1 MWYRFASLQDELE
14 KLRTQGIDESILA
27 LFSDPKYDFQTKGK
41 MLGAVKQNPNIT
53 LLELENLSGQNKQT
67 REEKFILDRF
77 ENERF
82 KNWLYHKLKGWRIQP
97 QKPDGEYDHNI
108 PMGGMNGEHAN
119 FLEQAIHMQDF
130 VNNILE
136 VDPDY
141 NLGLKSWEQLVEDTS
156 QWEDTLHGSSAGK
169 FYNPNDRK
177 VVMEYPDGWNMVELI
192 SENDIYVEGEKMHNC
207 LRNRNS
213 DFWGDVKSG
222 KAKLFS
228 LRTPSNQPKVSIEV
242 VGTKVMQIKG
252 HNNAEVFDQ
261 DLVDKIKDFF
271 DDREDIKKTDNDR
284 TRSRQEIY
292 YEDWQERIDWTVDPE
307 ELGQNI
313 TYLIYGPD
321 ESEYDSFGDDDD
333 DESKDFNRFGIQSPT
348 WNHQVF
354 ADDNLYRA
362 DIPDLIE
369 IVVNEIKS
377 GLAPEKFPSRIDSE
391 KLTIEDY
398 PIEDY
403 VETFYD
409 ALVDKAL
416 LSLKHN
422 ANRYEFEKY
431 LDVNS
436 VLETVNKKYEEAQEK
451 YKEFKENYNSKE
463 KMPSFMQWY
472 EKQPEYMYF
481 LLANTIEN
489 WFEKS
494 KFAFEYKEKTGNTYK
509 LPSGS
514 QKYNW
519 DKDDIIPFIKTQP
532 ILDMYEK
539 QKLNDKSQLRLF
551 APKSEIREED
561 NQSIDVLTE
570 KPMTQKDDN
579 WAYAGVYNNKNCK
592 KGN

>member
-27 LFSDPKYDFQTKGK
+27 LFSDPKYDFSTKGK
-41 MLGAVKQNPNIT
+41 MLGAIKQNPNIT
-53 LLELENLSGQNKQT
+53 LHELENLSGQNKPS

-77 ENERF
+77 ENEKF

-108 PMGGMNGEHAN
+108 PMGGMDGEHAN
-119 FLEQAIHMQDF
+119 FLEQALHMQDF
-130 VNNILE
+130 VNNIVE

-141 NLGLKSWEQLVEDTS
+141 NLGLKSWEELVEDTS

-177 VVMEYPDGWNMVELI
+177 VVMNYTDGWSMVELI

-207 LRNRNS
+207 LKNRNS
-213 DFWGDVKSG
+213 DFWESVRSG
-222 KAKLFS
+222 IAKLFS
-228 LRTPSNQPKVSIEV
+228 LRTPANQPMVSIEV
-242 VGTKVMQIKG
+242 VGKKVMQIKG

-271 DDREDIKKTDNDR
+271 DDREDIKKTNNDR

-292 YEDWQERIDWTVDPE
+292 YEDWQDRVDFTDDPE

-333 DESKDFNRFGIQSPT
+333 DDSQDFNRFGIQSPT
-348 WNHQVF
+348 WNHQAF

-362 DIPDLIE
+362 DIPDLMA

-377 GLAPEKFPSRIDSE
+377 GLAPEQFTYRIDSE
-391 KLTIEDY
+391 KRTIEDY

-403 VETFYD
+403 VDTFYD
-409 ALVDKAL
+409 ALEHKAL
-416 LSLKHN
+416 LSLKQN
-422 ANRYEFEKY
+422 ADRHDFEKY
-431 LDVNS
+431 LDVNR

-451 YKEFKENYNSKE
+451 YKEFRENYNSKE
-463 KMPSFMQWY
+463 KIPSFMQWY

-481 LLANTIEN
+481 LLANKIEN
-489 WFEKS
+489 FFEKS
-494 KFAFEYKEKTGNTYK
+494 KFASEYKKKTGNTYK
-509 LPSGS
+509 LPSGY
-514 QKYNW
+514 QKNSW
-519 DKDDIIPFIKTQP
+519 DIDDIVPFLKTQP
-532 ILDMYEK
+532 LLDILEK
-539 QKLNDKSQLRLF
+539 QKINDRSQLRLF
-551 APKSEIREED
+551 APQNETQEKD
-561 NQSIDVLTE
+561 NQTIDVLTE
-570 KPMTQKDDN
+570 RPMTQKDEN
-579 WAYAGVYNNKNCK
+579 WAYAGVYNNKNYK